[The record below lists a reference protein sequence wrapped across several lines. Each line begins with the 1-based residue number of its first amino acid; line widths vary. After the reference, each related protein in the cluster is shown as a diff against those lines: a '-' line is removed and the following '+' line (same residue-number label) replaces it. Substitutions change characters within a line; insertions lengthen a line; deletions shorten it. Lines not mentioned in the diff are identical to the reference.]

1 MSPHTNASWWPRGV
15 VLRCCHAHQM
25 ACGRIG
31 PSALRA
37 HRGAPWL
44 PPDRPEALRYRST
57 CCSHSSGWMDRAHHT
72 LVSHGGDLR
81 VVIQVHPLQP
91 TGQRPSRHH
100 LVPPGCHRRSGPTLD
115 LVVGVACRALDGVAG
130 EAPAASPPVD
140 QLHRRHTP
148 VLHAGADEDAM
159 LHPDPAMGNLVVDGT
174 ARIRHTL
181 VSNLALLVAT
191 AGLCDFSLDPV
202 RIVARH
208 SLHGSDLWT
217 RVGASRTWPQWP
229 AFPNWRL
236 SFRGAANRSSST
248 CRSTTIPVHDHLWHR
263 GLAQGPGTGGCTSP
277 SGKGHTVFVLQDG
290 ADPSRYPAGVTIVPD
305 SVFAITKEMRL

>member
-1 MSPHTNASWWPRGV
+1 MLTKWHVGALVLLPFGRTV
-15 VLRCCHAHQM
+15 VLHGFRRTDLKHFGIA
-25 ACGRIG
+25 ALAAAIPVGGWIG
-31 PSALRA
+31 HITRWFPTEATFEWSFKSTPFSLPVNG
-37 HRGAPWL
+37 HRGTIW
-44 PPDRPEALRYRST
+44 
-57 CCSHSSGWMDRAHHT
+57 SHLD
-72 LVSHGGDLR
+72 
-81 VVIQVHPLQP
+81 VIAD
-91 TGQRPSRHH
+91 
-100 LVPPGCHRRSGPTLD
+100 LVPPLTWWLVLPAVLWMVWRVKLLPHRLLLISCIGAIHLFFMLARTKMLCYTLI
-115 LVVGVACRALDGVAG
+115 LLPFCY
-130 EAPAASPPVD
+130 
-140 QLHRRHTP
+140 
-148 VLHAGADEDAM
+148 
-159 LHPDPAMGNLVVDGT
+159 PAMGNLVVDGT